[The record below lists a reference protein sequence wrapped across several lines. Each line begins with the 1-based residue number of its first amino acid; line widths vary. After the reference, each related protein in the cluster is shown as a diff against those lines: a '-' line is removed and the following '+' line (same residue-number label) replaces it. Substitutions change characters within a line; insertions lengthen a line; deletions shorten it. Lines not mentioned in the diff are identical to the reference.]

1 MAEDIPRVLKIL
13 LTCKEEER
21 FNRFAEREKVSH
33 EEAKRRVLQRENHVL
48 AKINKIHGR
57 DDIFAPNHYNM
68 VIDTTGKNPQEILQ
82 AVLDKLT

>member
-1 MAEDIPRVLKIL
+1 MAENIPDVLKIL
-13 LTCKEEER
+13 LVCKDKER
-21 FNRFAEREKVSH
+21 FARFAMREKVSH
-33 EEAKRRVLQRENHVL
+33 AEAERRVLQRENHVL
-48 AKINKIHGR
+48 AKIKKIHGR